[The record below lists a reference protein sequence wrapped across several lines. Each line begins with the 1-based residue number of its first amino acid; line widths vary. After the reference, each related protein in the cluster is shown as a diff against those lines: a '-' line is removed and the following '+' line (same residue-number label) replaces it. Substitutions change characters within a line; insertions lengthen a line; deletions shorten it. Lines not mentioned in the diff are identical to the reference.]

1 MLPAYD
7 KLGFYNLILIILG
20 IRTMEPPAIERLT
33 AQRFDESV
41 TIAIEIV
48 GRRVEKSH
56 MTECSRDQGKNKCF
70 AEHFVCL
77 L

>member
-1 MLPAYD
+1 
-7 KLGFYNLILIILG
+7 
-20 IRTMEPPAIERLT
+20 MEPPAIERLT